1 MTTVETAAP
10 SVPTSTFGQIEPIR
24 RFQPSLTHGHIG
36 EIMALGIE
44 MISRPL
50 SERVRYLREAIE
62 AVELRRRDLLALGVA
77 RRQLLPTVKYLAA
90 LRVLR
95 DLVQQGWTLRMDDEG
110 IYLQPALEVSTPP
123 SGPEEVKQALRRSF
137 SFARSAQLKEP
148 ATRAFIETMERRG
161 VGQLFARGS
170 ELAQRL
176 EVASTEPGGL
186 EAAIRPSLHLIDS
199 EATDERFGL
208 RLRDIWR
215 YARHYWSIP
224 YQTTPGRN
232 LFYLVRDDAGPN
244 RPVIGIA
251 ALGNAVLGLAQR
263 DDALGWSASS
273 LRRRLLNATA
283 NSRLAIGTHL
293 VSVLRSDVQDVY
305 AEDLPVDAGP
315 WTTLT
320 VARLRE
326 AESNAAFSRRHSLAV
341 AGEERSP
348 DYQLIKGAHDDALDG
363 DPDEVDWL
371 TVAQTDLYRR
381 KRAGTLANL
390 IQACI
395 TLDAW
400 QVDERPEALLAALED
415 ERARAACEVA
425 LRRIKQRA
433 ITENVME
440 IITCGAVPPY
450 GEVLGGKLVA
460 MLLTSPRVAKDVA
473 DRYAGRV
480 SLIASGLKGQAVVR
494 RPALTVLTTS
504 SLYSVGSSQYN
515 RIRIPATAVGEGCGQ
530 VSYDRIGKTDSFGTV
545 QFAPDTADVL
555 VDLGRLDDGDRRLV
569 NHLFGEGMSPKMRA
583 LRSGLEA
590 LGLEPE
596 KFLKHHSPRLLYAA
610 RLAHNTDNVLFG
622 LENEPDYIQ
631 QPIDGAD
638 GVEELIAYW
647 RTRWLA
653 PRLTNSEVVAR
664 LHGRHDVPL
673 LSAETIDDDTRKGV
687 AVADDR
693 GGEAAPIASSS
704 EFIERLYRSSNS
716 YADRL
721 SAEELEWVDVDLGLN
736 EHIREL
742 ADAGRQ
748 IIITGNPG
756 DGKTHLIERLRPHL
770 EKAGALV
777 LTDANVLSDEDI
789 LAKWRECDHR
799 RQAMV
804 LAINEWPL
812 FVLRRHS
819 LATDFQPL
827 TEALRQ
833 VQQAITYSE
842 KPIAG
847 PVGPVRVIDL
857 SLRNVLA
864 ASIVYKVIDRLTDE
878 RFYKDLSPSDP
889 AVINRNAMRQGRVKE
904 RIAMLLDEVARRGYH
919 ATMRQLVGFI
929 AFLITGGTKAV
940 DRLASQGSQSYHYAQ
955 LAFDPEGGVGPLFD
969 AVRATFDPAR
979 VTHPRLDM
987 DLWRGVT
994 APEDWLDGIR
1004 PIAIQHLQPR
1014 DRLREYGPL
1023 KRRFF
1028 FEHRAG
1034 GQLVSL
1040 LPIDERRFDDL
1051 VKGGHT
1057 GSATVVR
1064 DLLLAINRFYEPDCP
1079 DTDRERLVLWQSHR
1093 FDVKAPDT
1101 FLSLHEVHHGQFEIR
1116 PPRLALW
1123 VTAWL
1128 PQEQR
1133 LTQAFALVA
1142 ANEHA
1147 STSASLLVDRALY
1160 LTLSEAHWGLGRA
1173 SWSRSATRR
1182 VTRFVDQVHGNIT
1195 PSRSDV
1201 VDVRIRNVA
1210 KDIEATFEIQRHP
1223 ARYRL

>member
-1 MTTVETAAP
+1 
-10 SVPTSTFGQIEPIR
+10 
-24 RFQPSLTHGHIG
+24 
-36 EIMALGIE
+36 MALGVE
-44 MISRPL
+44 MIGHPI

-62 AVELRRRDLLALGVA
+62 AVESRRRDLLALGVT
-77 RRQLLPTVKYLAA
+77 RHQLLPTVKYLAA

-110 IYLQPALEVSTPP
+110 IYLRPLIDASTP
-123 SGPEEVKQALRRSF
+123 SGDPEGVKQALRQSF
-137 SFARSAQLKEP
+137 SFARSAQLNEP
-148 ATRAFIETMERRG
+148 ATRAFVEMMERRG

-170 ELAQRL
+170 ELARRL
-176 EVASTEPGGL
+176 ESARTEHGGP
-186 EAAIRPSLHLIDS
+186 EAAMRPSLHLIDP
-199 EATDERFGL
+199 EATDERSGL
-208 RLRDIWR
+208 RLHDIWR

-232 LFYLVRDDAGPN
+232 LFYLVRDEAGPN
-244 RPVIGIA
+244 RPIIGIA

-263 DDALGWSASS
+263 DDALGWSPSS
-273 LRRRLLNATA
+273 LRRRLLNAGA
-283 NSRLAIGTHL
+283 DGRLVIGNHL
-293 VSVLRSDVQDVY
+293 LSVLRSDIQNIY
-305 AEDLPVDAGP
+305 AEDLPVGAGP
-315 WTTLT
+315 WTITT

-326 AESNAAFSRRHSLAV
+326 AASAAAFSRRHALAT

-348 DYQLIKGAHDDALDG
+348 DYQLIKAAHDDALDG
-363 DPDEVDWL
+363 DAAEVDWL
-371 TVAQTDLYRR
+371 RVAQTDLYRR

-390 IQACI
+390 IHAWM
-395 TLDAW
+395 TLGAW
-400 QVDERPEALLAALED
+400 RVDELPDALLAALDD
-415 ERARAACEVA
+415 ERARSACEVA

-433 ITENVME
+433 TTENVME

-460 MLLTSPRVAKDVA
+460 MLLTSPRVAKDVV

-504 SLYSVGSSQYN
+504 SLYSIGSSQYN

-530 VSYDRIGKTDSFGTV
+530 VSYDKIGKTDSFGTV

-555 VDLGRLDDGDRRLV
+555 VELGHLDDGDRRLV
-569 NHLFGEGMSPKMRA
+569 NHLFGEGMSPKLRA

-596 KFLKHHSPRLLYAA
+596 RFLKHHSPRLLYAV
-610 RLAHNTDNVLFG
+610 RLAHNTDDVLFG
-622 LENEPDYIQ
+622 LASEPHYVQ
-631 QPIDGAD
+631 QPPEGAD
-638 GVEELIAYW
+638 GVEEVTAYW

-653 PRLTNSEVVAR
+653 PRLANSEVVAR
-664 LHGRHDVPL
+664 LHGRESVPL
-673 LSAETIDDDTRKGV
+673 LSAEISVGDTSQKRIRAAV
-687 AVADDR
+687 AVADDWV
-693 GGEAAPIASSS
+693 GDAAPIASPSK
-704 EFIERLYRSSNS
+704 FIERLYRSSNS

-736 EHIREL
+736 DHIREL
-742 ADAGRQ
+742 VGARHQ

-756 DGKTHLIERLRPHL
+756 DGKTHLIERLRPDL

-777 LTDANVLSDEDI
+777 LTDANVLSDEEI
-789 LAKWRECDHR
+789 LAKWRDCNDR
-799 RQAMV
+799 GQAMV

-812 FVLRRHS
+812 FVLRRHR

-827 TEALRQ
+827 HEALRQ
-833 VQQAITYSE
+833 VQQAITYSDE
-842 KPIAG
+842 PVAG
-847 PVGPVRVIDL
+847 PAGSVRVIDL

-864 ASIVYKVIDRLTDE
+864 PPIVFKVIDRLTDE
-878 RFYKDLSPSDP
+878 RFYSGLSSSDP
-889 AVINRNAMRQGRVKE
+889 AMINRNAMRRDQVKG
-904 RIAMLLDEVARRGYH
+904 RIAMLLDEVARRGHH
-919 ATMRQLVGFI
+919 ATMRQLVGFV
-929 AFLITGGTKAV
+929 AFLITGGAKAV

-955 LAFDPEGGVGPLFD
+955 LAFEGGVGPLFN
-969 AVRATFDPAR
+969 AVRASFDPAR

-987 DLWRGVT
+987 DLWRGVS
-994 APEDWLDGIR
+994 ASEDWVDGTH
-1004 PIAIQHLQPR
+1004 PIVIQHLQPR

-1034 GQLVSL
+1034 SELTGL
-1040 LPIDERRFDDL
+1040 LPVDERRFDDL
-1051 VKGGHT
+1051 IKGGHT

-1101 FLSLHEVHHGQFEIR
+1101 FLSLHEIHHGQFEIR
-1116 PPRLALW
+1116 PPQLAPW
-1123 VTAWL
+1123 VAAWL

-1133 LTQAFALVA
+1133 LTRAFALIA
-1142 ANEHA
+1142 TNEHRV
-1147 STSASLLVDRALY
+1147 TSAILLVDRALY

-1182 VTRFVDQVHGNIT
+1182 VTRFVDQVHGNVT